1 VPYINQSKRDLLD
14 AAIDNLHK
22 VLVDLELDDDNNN
35 MEGNLN
41 YSITRL
47 LRTCYGKSY
56 GEINDAI
63 GMLQCVILEHYR
75 TIAAPYEDQK
85 KFENGD
91 VEANLVVEKLSE
103 IVVEQLP
110 DEESIPTVEDHGR

>member
-1 VPYINQSKRDLLD
+1 MPYITQIKRGELD
-14 AAIDNLHK
+14 KAVDNLHK
-22 VLVDLELDDDNNN
+22 VLVDLELDDDTNN

-63 GMLQCVILEHYR
+63 GVLQCIMMEHYR
-75 TIAAPYEDQK
+75 TVAAPYEDQK

-91 VEANLVVEKLSE
+91 VEINLVSEQLDE
-103 IVVEQLP
+103 IVIEQKC
-110 DEESIPTVEDHGR
+110 DDDNGC

>member
-1 VPYINQSKRDLLD
+1 VPYINQLKRDVLD
-14 AAIDNLHK
+14 AAVDNLHK
-22 VLVDLELDDDNNN
+22 VLVDLELDDDTNN

-41 YSITRL
+41 YTITRL

-63 GMLQCVILEHYR
+63 GMLQCVMMEHYR

-85 KFENGD
+85 KYENGD
-91 VEANLVVEKLSE
+91 VEVNLASEYLDE
-103 IVVEQLP
+103 IVIEQK
-110 DEESIPTVEDHGR
+110 PTDGGDGC